1 MFSPEPDDCNR
12 SRTVDVEV
20 IEASPA
26 TTVTNDLAIAMECN
40 RVKEHN
46 AVRILERDR
55 AFRERDEAVG
65 LRDDAILERAVALE
79 ERDRAYADCDAAK
92 AARYKAVV
100 ERDAAL
106 NTLDDAARV
115 LGDLKSK
122 ISALEAELKELRI
135 QHKAVQE
142 EKDKLDKEKPDS
154 QALLSSLA
162 ENVARLQSRV
172 STLETQSS
180 RPNTMSVSG
189 GNPMRYIQLFTAK
202 LFPDMV
208 QRERENELFNVLYGN
223 KKSFRKYVKRAMK
236 ARMLAELKFEICRE
250 IKKYYAAWKF
260 LAVMDG
266 SNQSLN
272 QVSCVCSVLLL
283 LFDYHLSIS
292 CFHCVI

>member
-1 MFSPEPDDCNR
+1 LPEPDDCNC
-12 SRTVDVEV
+12 SRTVEMEV

-46 AVRILERDR
+46 AVLLLERDR
-55 AFRERDEAVG
+55 AFRERDEVVG

-79 ERDRAYADCDAAK
+79 DRDRAYADCDAAK

-106 NTLDDAARV
+106 NTSDDAARV

-142 EKDKLDKEKPDS
+142 KKDKLDKEKPNS

-162 ENVARLQSRV
+162 ENVAWLQSRV

-236 ARMLAELKFEICRE
+236 ARMLPELKLEICRE

-272 QVSCVCSVLLL
+272 QVSCVCSVLFL
-283 LFDYHLSIS
+283 LFDYH
-292 CFHCVI
+292 